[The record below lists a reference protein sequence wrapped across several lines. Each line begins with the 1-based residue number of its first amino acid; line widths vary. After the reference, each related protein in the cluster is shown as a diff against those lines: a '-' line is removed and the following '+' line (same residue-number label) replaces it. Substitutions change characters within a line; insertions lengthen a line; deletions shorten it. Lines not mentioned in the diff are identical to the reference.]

1 MGREYRLEYFLRKVL
16 NCDRPQQLLS
26 FGGIAHAGC
35 LTGKGDFYI
44 GVVSALARVYPM
56 ATISQCNE
64 IDRIMDDL
72 LTYRESRI
80 NDIDEEEYSCLYKR
94 ITTIVNTILEQ

>member
-16 NCDRPQQLLS
+16 NCDRHQQLLT

-35 LTGKGDFYI
+35 LKDKGDFYI
-44 GVVSALARVYPM
+44 GVTSALARVYPM
-56 ATISQCNE
+56 ATLSQCNE

-72 LTYRESRI
+72 LTYREYKI
-80 NDIDEEEYSCLYKR
+80 NDIDEEEYTFLYNR